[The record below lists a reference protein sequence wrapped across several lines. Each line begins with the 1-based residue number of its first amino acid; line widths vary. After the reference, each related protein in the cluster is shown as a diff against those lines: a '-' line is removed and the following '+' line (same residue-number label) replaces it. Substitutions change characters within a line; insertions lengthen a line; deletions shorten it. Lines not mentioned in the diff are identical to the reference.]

1 MTEHVTPVKTYVL
14 VCVALLVLALTTY
27 TAAFVNLGALQTPVA
42 LGIATAKAL
51 LIILFFMHARY
62 STGIMRVV
70 IGAGL
75 LWLGILIVGI
85 MDDLITRGWLG
96 IPGK

>member
-1 MTEHVTPVKTYVL
+1 MTEQVTPVKTYVL
-14 VCVALLVLALTTY
+14 VCVALLVLAMITY
-27 TAAFVNLGALQTPVA
+27 LAALVNLGAWQTPVA
-42 LGIATAKAL
+42 LGIAVVKAV

-70 IGAGL
+70 MGAGL

-96 IPGK
+96 TPGK

>member
-1 MTEHVTPVKTYVL
+1 MTEHVTPIKTYVL
-14 VCVALLVLALTTY
+14 VCVALLVLALITY
-27 TAAFVNLGALQTPVA
+27 LAAFINLGVWQTPVA
-42 LGIATAKAL
+42 LAIAVMKAF

-75 LWLGILIVGI
+75 LWLGILIVGT

>member
-1 MTEHVTPVKTYVL
+1 MTEQVTPVKTYVL
-14 VCVALLVLALTTY
+14 VCVALLVLAMITY
-27 TAAFVNLGALQTPVA
+27 LAALVNLGAWQTPVA
-42 LGIATAKAL
+42 LGIAVVKAV

-70 IGAGL
+70 MGAGL
-75 LWLGILIVGI
+75 LWLGILIMGI

-96 IPGK
+96 TPGK

>member
-14 VCVALLVLALTTY
+14 VCVALLVLASITY
-27 TAAFVNLGALQTPVA
+27 VAAFINLGVWQTPVA
-42 LGIATAKAL
+42 LAIAVAKAF
-51 LIILFFMHARY
+51 LIVLFFMHARY

-75 LWLGILIVGI
+75 LWLGLLMVGT

>member
-14 VCVALLVLALTTY
+14 VCVALLVLALITY
-27 TAAFVNLGALQTPVA
+27 VAAFVNLGVFQTPVA
-42 LGIATAKAL
+42 LAIAIAKAF
-51 LIILFFMHARY
+51 LIILFFMHARF

-75 LWLGILIVGI
+75 LWLGILIVGT